1 MFFPLRDEN
10 PTERVPFVNYGLIAL
25 NIAAFLY
32 TWPSIAGGQ
41 WWLLPGY
48 GLVPTRIVADPGGE
62 AFTVLTS
69 MFMHGGWGHL
79 ASNMLFLHIFGDNL
93 EDMLGHV
100 KYLGFYLLC
109 GAFAAFTQIVIDTQ
123 SPVPMVGASGA
134 IAGVVG
140 GYLLLFPRAPIVM
153 LNLTPLIFFIGLL
166 PVVPAWAV
174 AGEFF
179 VVNVLSAINATS
191 DSAHGWGG
199 GVCPPRGLYRG
210 LLPHAPAARRARRGN
225 EALARVPPG
234 ARRQPR
240 GRPLAPSP
248 ASPRLIHQPSVGRRS
263 RARAA
268 TAQAV
273 VRRR

>member
-10 PTERVPFVNYGLIAL
+10 PTERVPFVNYGLMAL
-25 NIAAFLY
+25 NVAAFLY
-32 TWPSIAGGQ
+32 TWPSIVGGQ

-48 GLVPTRIVADPGGE
+48 GLVPTRIVADPAGE

-93 EDMLGHV
+93 EDMMGHA
-100 KYLGFYLLC
+100 KYLAFYVLC
-109 GAFAAFTQIVIDTQ
+109 GVCAALTQILIDTQ

-166 PVVPAWAV
+166 PVIPAWAV

-179 VVNVLSAINATS
+179 VVNLWQAFGPMGDA
-191 DSAHGWGG
+191 GG
-199 GVCPPRGLYRG
+199 GVAVFAHLGGFVAGFFLTRP
-210 LLPHAPAARRARRGN
+210 LLAGRST
-225 EALARVPPG
+225 G
-234 ARRQPR
+234 ARRWQGFR
-240 GRPLAPSP
+240 TASAGSP
-248 ASPRLIHQPSVGRRS
+248 GV
-263 RARAA
+263 ARW
-268 TAQAV
+268 
-273 VRRR
+273 RRRPRRPD

>member
-100 KYLGFYLLC
+100 KYLAFYFLC
-109 GAFAAFTQIVIDTQ
+109 GVFAAFTQIVIDTQ
-123 SPVPMVGASGA
+123 SPIPMVGASGA

-179 VVNVLSAINATS
+179 IVNVLSAINSAS
-191 DSAHGWGG
+191 DSAGG
-199 GVCPPRGLYRG
+199 GVAVFAHLGGFIAGFFLT
-210 LLPHAPAARRARRGN
+210 
-225 EALARVPPG
+225 
-234 ARRQPR
+234 
-240 GRPLAPSP
+240 RPLLAGRDVGTRHWQGFRQAHAGSP
-248 ASPRLIHQPSVGRRS
+248 GV
-263 RARAA
+263 ARW
-268 TAQAV
+268 
-273 VRRR
+273 RRRPRRPD

>member
-10 PTERVPFVNYGLIAL
+10 PTERVPFVTYGLIAL

-32 TWPSIAGGQ
+32 TWPSIAGGE

-93 EDMLGHV
+93 EDMLGHA
-100 KYLGFYLLC
+100 KYLGFYVLC
-109 GAFAAFTQIVIDTQ
+109 GAVAAFTQIVIDTH

-179 VVNVLSAINATS
+179 VVNVLSAINAAS
-191 DSAHGWGG
+191 DSAVG
-199 GVCPPRGLYRG
+199 GVAVFAHLGGFIAGFL
-210 LLPHAPAARRARRGN
+210 
-225 EALARVPPG
+225 LARPLLAGRDVGTRHWQGFRQAHAGSPG
-234 ARRQPR
+234 VARW
-240 GRPLAPSP
+240 
-248 ASPRLIHQPSVGRRS
+248 
-263 RARAA
+263 
-268 TAQAV
+268 
-273 VRRR
+273 RRRRRRPD

>member
-10 PTERVPFVNYGLIAL
+10 PTERAPFVNYGLIAL

-41 WWLLPGY
+41 WWILPGY
-48 GLVPTRIVADPGGE
+48 GLVPTRLAADPGGE
-62 AFTVLTS
+62 AFTILTS

-93 EDMLGHV
+93 EDMLGHA

-109 GAFAAFTQIVIDTQ
+109 GLFAALTQIGIDIQ

-179 VVNVLSAINATS
+179 FVNLWQAFGSVGDEAT
-191 DSAHGWGG
+191 G
-199 GVCPPRGLYRG
+199 GVAVFAHLGGFVAG
-210 LLPHAPAARRARRGN
+210 LLITRPLLGGRDFAGRHVGTRRWQGFRTAPAGSPGVARWRR
-225 EALARVPPG
+225 
-234 ARRQPR
+234 RR
-240 GRPLAPSP
+240 
-248 ASPRLIHQPSVGRRS
+248 RRS
-263 RARAA
+263 DED
-268 TAQAV
+268 
-273 VRRR
+273 